1 LRIAATRVEAT
12 DRDLEE
18 IELKLLLE
26 AVSMRYG
33 YDFRDYAVG
42 PLRRG
47 IDSAM
52 AGEGVSTI
60 SAYQDRLLHDRGS
73 IQRFLAAVGVSAS
86 SMFRE
91 PATWRCIREEVA
103 PRLRTYPSVRVWSV
117 GCATGEEVYSLAI
130 LLEEEGITDDVQIY
144 ATDLNQQ
151 LLEQARRGSYTL
163 DRMRDYERN
172 YLEAGGRRSLADYYT
187 VSGNH
192 ARIRPSMQRRVTWAE
207 HNLVTDG
214 SFNEFHLIVCIN
226 VLIYFR
232 PTLQQRAHRLFYD
245 SLVRSAFL
253 ALGQRENLIFC
264 PESSRYEALESGP
277 SVYRKV
283 S

>member
-1 LRIAATRVEAT
+1 MRSAATRAEAT
-12 DRDLEE
+12 DQNLEE

-42 PLRRG
+42 PLRRSIASG
-47 IDSAM
+47 M

-60 SAYQDRLLHDRGS
+60 SAYQDRLLHERGS
-73 IQRFLAAVGVSAS
+73 LQRFLTSVGVSVT

-91 PATWRCIREEVA
+91 PATWRCLREEVA

-117 GCATGEEVYSLAI
+117 GCSTGEEAYSLAI
-130 LLEEEGITDDVQIY
+130 LLEEEGIADVQIY

-151 LLEQARRGSYTL
+151 PLEHARRGSYTL
-163 DRMRDYERN
+163 GQMRDYEGN
-172 YLEAGGRRSLADYYT
+172 YLEAGGRRSLADYYI

-192 ARIRPSMQRRVTWAE
+192 ARIRPSVQRRVTWAQ

-245 SLVRSAFL
+245 SLVRSGYL
-253 ALGQRENLIFC
+253 ALGQQENLMFC
-264 PESSRYEALESGP
+264 PEASRYQMLVNAH
-277 SVYRKV
+277 SVYKKV
-283 S
+283 Q

>member
-1 LRIAATRVEAT
+1 MRSAATRAEAT
-12 DRDLEE
+12 DQNLEE

-42 PLRRG
+42 PLRRSIASG
-47 IDSAM
+47 M

-60 SAYQDRLLHDRGS
+60 SAYQDRLLHERGS
-73 IQRFLAAVGVSAS
+73 LQRFLTSVGVSVT

-91 PATWRCIREEVA
+91 PATWRCLREEVA

-117 GCATGEEVYSLAI
+117 GCSTGEEAYSLAI
-130 LLEEEGITDDVQIY
+130 LLEEEGIADVQIH

-151 LLEQARRGSYTL
+151 PLEHARRGSYTHGQ
-163 DRMRDYERN
+163 MRDYEGN
-172 YLEAGGRRSLADYYT
+172 YLEAGGRRSLADYYI

-192 ARIRPSMQRRVTWAE
+192 ARIRPSVQRRVTWAQ

-245 SLVRSAFL
+245 SLIRSGYL
-253 ALGQRENLIFC
+253 ALGQQENLMFC
-264 PESSRYEALESGP
+264 PQASRYQMLVNAH
-277 SVYRKV
+277 SVYKKV
-283 S
+283 Q